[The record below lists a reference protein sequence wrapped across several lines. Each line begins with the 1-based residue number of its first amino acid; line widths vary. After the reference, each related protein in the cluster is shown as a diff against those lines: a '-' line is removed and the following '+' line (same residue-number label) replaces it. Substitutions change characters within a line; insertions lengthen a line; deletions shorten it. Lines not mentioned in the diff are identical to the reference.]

1 MVVVDEQQS
10 GTGVDVPAGQLLAI
24 RLKENA
30 GTGFRWTVEDAG
42 GLTPA
47 DHVDRGGAPGA
58 AGFREFRFRA
68 GAPGGHR
75 LVLRQW
81 RDWEGESSI
90 IGRFVLDVR
99 FL

>member
-30 GTGFRWTVEDAG
+30 GTGFRWSVEDAD
-42 GLTPA
+42 GLTPE
-47 DHVDRGGAPGA
+47 DHVGRGDAPGA

-68 GAPGGHR
+68 PTPGRHR
-75 LVLRQW
+75 LVLRHW
-81 RDWEGESSI
+81 RAWQGESSI
-90 IGRFVLDVR
+90 TQRFVVEAR
-99 FL
+99 FI